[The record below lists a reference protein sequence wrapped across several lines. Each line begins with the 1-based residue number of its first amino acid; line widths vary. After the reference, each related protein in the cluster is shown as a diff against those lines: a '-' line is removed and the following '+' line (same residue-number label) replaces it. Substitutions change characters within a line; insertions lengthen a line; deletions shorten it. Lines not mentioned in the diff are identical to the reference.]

1 MSTVHQHRPSKEQFW
16 RATLRQWRS
25 SGLSV
30 RVFCAQR
37 RLSEPS
43 FYAWRR
49 SLGERDAAATA
60 FLPVRVAPEPAPA
73 PQTTPEGAE
82 GALELVL
89 GPGRRLQ
96 IRPGFDAATLRR
108 LLAVLEESRP

>member
-1 MSTVHQHRPSKEQFW
+1 MSTTHQHRPSKEHFW
-16 RATLRQWRS
+16 RTMVRQWRS

-30 RVFCAQR
+30 RVFCEQR

-49 SLGERDAAATA
+49 SLAERDAAATR
-60 FLPVRVAPEPAPA
+60 FVPVEVTSEPATQASPDGA
-73 PQTTPEGAE
+73 P
-82 GALELVL
+82 GALELIL
-89 GPGRRLQ
+89 SAGWRLQ
-96 IRPGFDAATLRR
+96 IGPGFDAPTLRR